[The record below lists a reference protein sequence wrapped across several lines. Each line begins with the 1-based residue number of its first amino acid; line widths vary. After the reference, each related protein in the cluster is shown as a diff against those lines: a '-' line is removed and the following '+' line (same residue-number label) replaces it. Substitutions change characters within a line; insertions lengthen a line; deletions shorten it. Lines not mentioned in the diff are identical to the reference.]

1 MTAVWLY
8 DYIIQQGGTVCME
21 AGTMVHTWRAP
32 TTYMYDV
39 TYDHHRQEIYMYP
52 SRLWA
57 DPYADTESSERT
69 SDYSYTQISL
79 SRGGPGLEPIGHV
92 SCGAL

>member
-1 MTAVWLY
+1 
-8 DYIIQQGGTVCME
+8 
-21 AGTMVHTWRAP
+21 
-32 TTYMYDV
+32 
-39 TYDHHRQEIYMYP
+39 MYP
-52 SRLWA
+52 ARLWA